1 MSEQAIFL
9 AALDKDPVLQVEQ
22 QRKPAGKNPRR
33 RYPSGRLPP
42 G

>member
-1 MSEQAIFL
+1 VAERIRIKPYGIFL
-9 AALDKDPVLQVEQ
+9 ILWITLVC
-22 QRKPAGKNPRR
+22 GNPKKLRR